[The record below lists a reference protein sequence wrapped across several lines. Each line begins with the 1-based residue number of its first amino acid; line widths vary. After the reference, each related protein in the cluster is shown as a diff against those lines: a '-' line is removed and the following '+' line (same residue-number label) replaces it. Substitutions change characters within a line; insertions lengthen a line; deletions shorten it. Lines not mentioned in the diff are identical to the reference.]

1 MNLIIL
7 KVWSEYF
14 RAGEIQSRKS
24 SQSFTITERTEG
36 KEVCLN
42 IQNNDEKC
50 FLWSILASLHPL
62 QHKNH
67 PDKVSKCQEYE
78 HELNMVGVR
87 YPVDIKVIWKF
98 EHQNNISVNVYGYK
112 DKKLFLLRTTTVTTA
127 RHHVNLLY
135 ITSGKT
141 SHYVLVK
148 DLSRHQVNITITTT
162 KSISVNILCMDV
174 SVKRYWK
181 TIWEDV
187 SYTGH
192 KESSFQKLATKRGVT
207 KSSFYKKKIATTF
220 TFCHLCWFGKCFT

>member
-148 DLSRHQVNITITTT
+148 DLSRLASSQYNNNYHEKHFCQY
-162 KSISVNILCMDV
+162 SLHGCISKEVLKNHLGRCQLHGAQRIKLPKAGDKKGCYK
-174 SVKRYWK
+174 VK
-181 TIWEDV
+181 
-187 SYTGH
+187 
-192 KESSFQKLATKRGVT
+192 FL
-207 KSSFYKKKIATTF
+207 
-220 TFCHLCWFGKCFT
+220 